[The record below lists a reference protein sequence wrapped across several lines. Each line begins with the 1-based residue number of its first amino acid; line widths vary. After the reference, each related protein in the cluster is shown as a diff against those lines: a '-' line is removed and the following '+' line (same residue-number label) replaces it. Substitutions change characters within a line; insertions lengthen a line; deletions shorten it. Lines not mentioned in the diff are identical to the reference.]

1 MKKNIKERKGT
12 KEVLTSGKNIEN
24 KTYINTKEVLTSEEV
39 SIYLGISKNYLYK
52 LTSSRKI
59 PHFKPFGKMCYFN
72 REEVE
77 EWVQNNKISTS
88 SEIETKSINYKR
100 GGENK

>member
-1 MKKNIKERKGT
+1 MKKNIKEKKGS
-12 KEVLTSGKNIEN
+12 KEVLTSGGNIEN

-77 EWVQNNKISTS
+77 EWVQNNKISTF

-100 GGENK
+100 GGGNK